1 LLGTVTAVKNNYNT
15 VFVGT
20 DIGFNTLVRPAMYD
34 SYHEISVAPATERHY
49 EEYRQPV
56 YVVGNICESGD
67 ILVHDRVIPCCREG
81 DALIVHDAGAYGFA
95 MASNYNARPLPAEV
109 LITSSGNVRLIRR
122 AQTLDDLWW

>member
-1 LLGTVTAVKNNYNT
+1 
-15 VFVGT
+15 
-20 DIGFNTLVRPAMYD
+20 
-34 SYHEISVAPATERHY
+34 
-49 EEYRQPV
+49 
-56 YVVGNICESGD
+56 VVGNICESGD